1 MVGMKVF
8 AAVSAALS
16 TFASAAFALDVEL
29 KSNLAIYYVR
39 HLDLYPLTIL

>member
-8 AAVSAALS
+8 AAASAALS

-39 HLDLYPLTIL
+39 HFVLNSLIIL